1 VVGIRGKHSQVS
13 QRTGAYNYSAG
24 EAMTGGI
31 ACDIDGSWFD
41 CLQHLLYLPQCG
53 QDLIVPHDG
62 DPHGSTEVG
71 VEAERL
77 IQ

>member
-1 VVGIRGKHSQVS
+1 
-13 QRTGAYNYSAG
+13 
-24 EAMTGGI
+24 MTGGI